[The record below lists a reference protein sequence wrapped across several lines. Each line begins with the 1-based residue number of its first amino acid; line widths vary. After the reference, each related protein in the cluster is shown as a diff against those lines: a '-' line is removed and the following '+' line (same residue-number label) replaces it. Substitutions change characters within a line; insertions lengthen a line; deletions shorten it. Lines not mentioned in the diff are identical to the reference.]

1 MAQAGLQ
8 TKRGPLPSAF
18 SKLRKARHRFKIIE
32 RYRVAHVAFGG
43 VAEGLE
49 IPRAG
54 HALGQGVVHHT
65 AAALAVAHRAVE
77 LWQIPAL
84 LHEGAQPEL

>member
-1 MAQAGLQ
+1 MQNPRPSL
-8 TKRGPLPSAF
+8 LPR
-18 SKLRKARHRFKIIE
+18 LRKARHRLKIIE
-32 RYRVAHVAFGG
+32 RYRVAHIASGG

-54 HALGQGVVHHT
+54 HAPGQGVVHHT
-65 AAALAVAHRAVE
+65 AATLAVAHLAVE

-84 LHEGAQPEL
+84 LHEGTQPEL